1 MTTFAQ
7 IVSSSGP
14 KERSVTITGSG
25 VAGVTVTEKGWPN
38 PTKRLAT
45 LDVQNK
51 EMASTIVEVY
61 VRFMVDVLIKIF
73 NQIH

>member
-25 VAGVTVTEKGWPN
+25 VAGVTVTEKGSPN
-38 PTKRLAT
+38 PTRRSAT
-45 LDVQNK
+45 LSSEDQEVT
-51 EMASTIVEVY
+51 AAVVEVDI
-61 VRFMVDVLIKIF
+61 RLHVDVPIEVLD
-73 NQIH
+73 QIH